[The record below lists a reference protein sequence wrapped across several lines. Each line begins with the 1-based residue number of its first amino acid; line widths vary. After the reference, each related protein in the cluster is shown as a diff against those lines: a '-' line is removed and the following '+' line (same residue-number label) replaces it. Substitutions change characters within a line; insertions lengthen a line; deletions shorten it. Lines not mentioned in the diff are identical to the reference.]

1 VPTPRKRP
9 PDAEAR
15 KKPPP
20 RRIARA
26 SGLTPAPP
34 APKGNTRAVTNGS
47 RASGRNLPGFEATRK
62 EVQAAIDAADWLQP
76 TDTIMLDL
84 FCSELN
90 AHRYTARVL
99 AQMTPVASM
108 KKLNAQRLQIRRGKL
123 LLEIAG
129 QLGFTAASRYR
140 LGLTA
145 VKIQRAKEGAKPVKS
160 SERALAVA
168 KLLQQSGALPPV
180 EAEVVADEAPDI
192 DVTPADLK
200 PAPEEGK

>member
-1 VPTPRKRP
+1 MPTRP
-9 PDAEAR
+9 TGTGPA
-15 KKPPP
+15 KLPP
-20 RRIARA
+20 RRVAARRKA
-26 SGLTPAPP
+26 PVNKTPPLP
-34 APKGNTRAVTNGS
+34 AKRNVRAVTNGS

-76 TDTIMLDL
+76 TDSIILEL

-90 AHRYTARVL
+90 AHRYTAKVL

-123 LLEIAG
+123 LLDLAS

-145 VKIQRAKEGAKPVKS
+145 AKIHRATQGATPVRSEQRAQEVANI
-160 SERALAVA
+160 LAR
-168 KLLQQSGALPPV
+168 SGALPPPTV
-180 EAEVVADEAPDI
+180 DAEVVPEDAEAPH
-192 DVTPADLK
+192 DV
-200 PAPEEGK
+200 APPDPTQP